1 MNTDATKNSGW
12 RKKVRNLI
20 SAKQPDAS
28 EKAHQVKRRSPRN
41 VVEKLDEMAAKER
54 HERLNDFF
62 EVVGL
67 DDSTKDTDSADSA
80 DSTGSSKSAKD
91 AGDKR

>member
-12 RKKVRNLI
+12 RKKVRSLF
-20 SAKQPDAS
+20 SANQPDAS
-28 EKAHQVKRRSPRN
+28 EQAHQVKRRSPRN
-41 VVEKLDEMAAKER
+41 VVEKLDEMTAKER

-67 DDSTKDTDSADSA
+67 DDSAESADSA
-80 DSTGSSKSAKD
+80 ESTKD
-91 AGDKR
+91 AGGKR